1 MSLKTYPKFIEFQ
14 GKSILAVDYGQKFT
28 GLATFIPGKDPF
40 PLLHGRI
47 AYKSDQNLIDE
58 LRKIMQAEGT
68 EIVVIGIPTF
78 LDGRESTMT
87 KTVRNFIELFRQQ
100 ITEKIY
106 EQDETLSTVEAE
118 ERMKNSPRF
127 NFKVNYQEIDAMS
140 ASIIL
145 EDFIRSP

>member
-1 MSLKTYPKFIEFQ
+1 MSLKTYPKFTEFLL
-14 GKSILAVDYGQKFT
+14 KPILAVDYGQKFT
-28 GLATFIPGKDPF
+28 GLATFIPGRDPF
-40 PLLHGRI
+40 PLLHGRL
-47 AYKSDQNLIDE
+47 AYKDDQGLVND
-58 LRKIMQAEGT
+58 LRKIIDEESI
-68 EIVVIGIPTF
+68 EIVVVGIPTF
-78 LDGRESTMT
+78 LDGKESTMT
-87 KTVRNFIELFRQQ
+87 KTVRNFIEVLQKQ
-100 ITEKIY
+100 IPQKIF

>member
-1 MSLKTYPKFIEFQ
+1 MSLKTYPKFTEFLH
-14 GKSILAVDYGQKFT
+14 KPILAVDYGQKFT
-28 GLATFIPGKDPF
+28 GLATFTPGRDPF
-40 PLLHGRI
+40 PLLHGRL
-47 AYKSDQNLIDE
+47 AYKDDQKLINDLIKIIDE
-58 LRKIMQAEGT
+58 EST
-68 EIVVIGIPTF
+68 EIVVIGLPTF
-78 LDGRESTMT
+78 LDGKESTMT
-87 KTVRNFIELFRQQ
+87 KTVRNFIELLQKQ
-100 ITEKIY
+100 IPQKIF